1 MTSGSMFSTVPF
13 KLACNYYTGARL
25 FFSQLFTFTFDITN
39 CVVYIYSLLYYIGYI
54 GYIKA
59 YIYIYIY
66 ISSDVNHS
74 SIQMVFAII
83 EAHFWFSDGHMEKC
97 AEHFKFCQSGQEETR
112 PDTLWASETWE
123 TEVPGAS
130 ISGQDCDE
138 LLSLGRRFEFVL
150 R

>member
-1 MTSGSMFSTVPF
+1 MFSF
-13 KLACNYYTGARL
+13 KTMKIKCNIMHFDSKL
-25 FFSQLFTFTFDITN
+25 FIFFFWF
-39 CVVYIYSLLYYIGYI
+39 
-54 GYIKA
+54 
-59 YIYIYIY
+59 
-66 ISSDVNHS
+66 DVNRS
-74 SIQMVFAII
+74 SIQMLFAII

-97 AEHFKFCQSGQEETR
+97 AEHFKFWQSGQEETR
-112 PDTLWASETWE
+112 PDTLWAAETWE